1 MRKNS
6 KRDWNGAHWWNLQPF
21 SKEANAVW
29 QLSLVAFPIC
39 QHSRSVS
46 YRSNSSCSGLV
57 FGPVSPGISFWFLS
71 VNSENGLPVAF
82 RGWSTLMDGEN
93 KKKSLWTLLQYAMPF
108 RGMWYY
114 RFICYSTCFFVNYI
128 FGDIFYYQYYNYC
141 NCAILVLVLLLFF
154 QDSRC
159 IVNVSNKI
167 KKSNDLK
174 RIQLPFFQLKQV
186 RLMMIVCSIIR
197 DQCSKCKIDN
207 TAVSML
213 IT

>member
-1 MRKNS
+1 MKL
-6 KRDWNGAHWWNLQPF
+6 AAF
-21 SKEANAVW
+21 SKEASAVW

-46 YRSNSSCSGLV
+46 YRSNNSCSELV

-82 RGWSTLMDGEN
+82 RGWSTWWME
-93 KKKSLWTLLQYAMPF
+93 KKKWRKKCLWTLLQYAMPLQ
-108 RGMWYY
+108 GMWYY

-141 NCAILVLVLLLFF
+141 NCSMLGLVCLLFF

-159 IVNVSNKI
+159 IVHVSNKT
-167 KKSNDLK
+167 KMKWPQKESNCIFSK
-174 RIQLPFFQLKQV
+174 LKQF
-186 RLMMIVCSIIR
+186 RLVMIVLVSGI
-197 DQCSKCKIDN
+197 N
-207 TAVSML
+207 AVM
-213 IT
+213 